1 MYVESR
7 EKILMILFA
16 KQKSKHRH
24 RERMYGYQAGM
35 GRVVLD
41 WEIGIDR
48 YMLLCITYITNKNLL
63 YSTGNYSMLC
73 GDLNGKEIQKRGA
86 VL

>member
-24 RERMYGYQAGM
+24 RERMYGYQG
-35 GRVVLD
+35 GSEEWGELGD
-41 WEIGIDR
+41 WG
-48 YMLLCITYITNKNLL
+48 
-63 YSTGNYSMLC
+63 
-73 GDLNGKEIQKRGA
+73 
-86 VL
+86 